1 MTIIV
6 AVLLSAISEVLKAP
20 QEKNELLAQKTDILK
35 SVGMDEV
42 PDIETFYAKNIDG
55 IVINNKGEV
64 IEGLDPLSIN
74 LKVENAKKDA
84 ASRNYPL
91 FIFNNPAGKKNYIVP
106 VRGFGLWGA
115 IWGYVALEDDLNT
128 IKGVAFDHE
137 SETPGLG
144 AEIKTDWFQK
154 QFVGKKIF
162 DNDDH
167 FVGVIVKKGRIDDPT
182 HEVKSISGAT
192 MTSNGVTKMLQDGL
206 KAYLPYFEKLKKT
219 S

>member
-6 AVLLSAISEVLKAP
+6 AVLLSAISEVLKEP
-20 QEKNELLAQKTDILK
+20 QQKNELLAQKNDILK
-35 SVGMDEV
+35 SVGMDTV
-42 PDIETFYAKNIDG
+42 PDIETFYAQNIEG
-55 IVINNKGEV
+55 MVINDKGE
-64 IEGLDPLSIN
+64 ILEGLDPLSIN
-74 LKVENAKKDA
+74 LKVEAAKKDPA
-84 ASRNYPL
+84 TRNYPL
-91 FIFNNPAGKKNYIVP
+91 FVFNNPAGSKNYIIP
-106 VRGFGLWGA
+106 VRGFGLWGP

-137 SETPGLG
+137 TETPGLG
-144 AEIKTDWFQK
+144 AEIKTDWFQA

-162 DNDDH
+162 DNDQ
-167 FVGVIVKKGRIDDPT
+167 FVGVVVKKGRIDDPS

-192 MTSNGVTKMLQDGL
+192 LTSNGVTAMLRDGL

>member
-20 QEKNELLAQKTDILK
+20 QQKNELLAQKNDILK
-35 SVGMDEV
+35 SVGMDTV
-42 PDIETFYAKNIDG
+42 PDIETFYAENIEG
-55 IVINNKGEV
+55 IVINNKGD
-64 IEGLDPLSIN
+64 ILEGLDPLSVN
-74 LKVENAKKDA
+74 LKVEASKKDP

-91 FIFNNPAGKKNYIVP
+91 FIFNNPGGSKNYIVP

-115 IWGYVALEDDLNT
+115 IWGYVALEEDLNT

-144 AEIKTDWFQK
+144 GEIKTDWFQN
-154 QFVGKKIF
+154 QFVGKRIF
-162 DNDDH
+162 DKNEQ
-167 FVGVIVKKGRIDDPT
+167 FVGIIVKKGRIDDPN

-192 MTSNGVTKMLQDGL
+192 LTCNGVTEMLRDGL